1 MKRRICTHSHIH
13 TSLQPLRKDTIRLRL
28 QRLHTPDTAQANG
41 A

>member
-1 MKRRICTHSHIH
+1 MKRRVIH
-13 TSLQPLRKDTIRLRL
+13 TYTLTRHYSLYEKDTIRLRL